1 MSTLYF
7 LRHATAEV
15 ILPDQDDRARCLIEK
30 GKQQAAKV
38 GQFMV
43 RHDISPQRVFTSPYP
58 RASETAAIVCEQA
71 KLTSATEVDWLALNT
86 PPRHALEALQ
96 YLIPHL
102 PAHSLFVG
110 HEPDLS
116 QLISLIVSAQSPLR
130 EPLLKVRKASLTCL
144 QLNTTLTGCVTPGI
158 GSNDP
163 AAVNGLIQWSVP
175 VKFM

>member
-43 RHDISPQRVFTSPYP
+43 RHDMLPQHVFTSPYP

-71 KLTSATEVDWLALNT
+71 KLTSATAVDWLALNT
-86 PPRHALEALQ
+86 PPLDALEALQ
-96 YLIPHL
+96 RLIPQL
-102 PAHSLFVG
+102 SAPSLFVG

-116 QLISLIVSAQSPLR
+116 QLISRMLNAQLPLL

-144 QLNTTLTGCVTPGI
+144 QLNTESTEFTASSA
-158 GSNDP
+158 GSNDS
-163 AAVNGLIQWSVP
+163 ATVNWCLQWSVP